1 MENKFKERIE
11 FLRDGRKPNTW
22 GGDIG
27 WTRGII
33 DTVFRFGK
41 APGPEALTRLAMIER
56 VCLNWLLT
64 GEGAPYAVFPP
75 PHWDNMRLGEYVSY
89 YLFASDG
96 GLQLPLVQVCRQPM
110 QLPIVQVY
118 SGLPVDFSDVL
129 DYLHRVRQP
138 LYYAP
143 DHPQVS
149 ELRKGLASNRVLLG
163 DDEKEGLLPEPD
175 IYRDIC
181 EKLPYLALQEHNG
194 SYLINPK
201 PPEPAQERDWVW
213 SLRALDDDTR
223 QHVMALVKRLGEK
236 NGQKD

>member
-1 MENKFKERIE
+1 MKEILDR
-11 FLRDGRKPNTW
+11 LRQIMHIDQEYTW
-22 GGDIG
+22 GRSVG
-27 WTRGII
+27 WNKGAVERVFKQGQMPGTR
-33 DTVFRFGK
+33 
-41 APGPEALTRLAMIER
+41 ELMSLAKIER
-56 VCLNWLLT
+56 VCLGWLLF
-64 GEGAPYAVFPP
+64 GESAPYAVMPP
-75 PHWDNMRLGEYVSY
+75 PHWGDLRLGPDVSY
-89 YLFASDG
+89 YLFASNG
-96 GLQLPLVQVCRQPM
+96 GLQLPLVQICRQPM

-149 ELRKGLASNRVLLG
+149 ELRKGWASNRVLLG
-163 DDEKEGLLPEPD
+163 DDENEGVLPEPD

-201 PPEPAQERDWVW
+201 APEPAPERDWVW
-213 SLRALDDDTR
+213 ALRELDDEAR
-223 QHVMALVKRLGEK
+223 QLVLALVKRLGEK
-236 NGQKD
+236 KED